1 MNYLTEYYKNQCN
14 LLQERFN
21 FLQET
26 LVNIREDISGMSDAQ
41 IEEWIKG
48 QDKGDMNK
56 DQADSMREMM
66 KRKRAKDRAAKGGT
80 KAPKGEP
87 KGPSAEGTKPPPSGS
102 GTKPPPSGSGT
113 KPPPS
118 GSAGPKP
125 PPYERAYDPY
135 REYNQRARER
145 ADQRARER
153 ASREEARAA
162 KGEPKGG
169 PKGPGA
175 APESPKGAGRG
186 VNSTASTVGRVVK
199 GGAKQVAKLV
209 TIPAEVVT
217 STVKSL
223 NPVKKIPGGV
233 GVNWGGVQRIGGL
246 GAGIGG
252 MIGAEAA
259 LDAVGIKDQSW
270 ANAVRVPVSYAAGGA
285 ADVVGTAL
293 FAGTLPS
300 AAAVG
305 SAAAGGAA
313 LGAVGY
319 GSYKLGEY
327 IGDKTGL
334 HDAIGNALGGASELN
349 TAKTG
354 LRGGV
359 PGINIKNDAE
369 DAEEE
374 ARLKRA
380 RDIEAKANKMAG
392 KPTVVPAG
400 QMEYDDA
407 ELPDE
412 FFSSPEEAAAYR
424 NQRAK

>member
-1 MNYLTEYYKNQCN
+1 
-14 LLQERFN
+14 
-21 FLQET
+21 
-26 LVNIREDISGMSDAQ
+26 
-41 IEEWIKG
+41 
-48 QDKGDMNK
+48 
-56 DQADSMREMM
+56 MREMM
-66 KRKRAKDRAAKGGT
+66 KRKRAKDRATKGGT
-80 KAPKGEP
+80 KAPKGES

-102 GTKPPPSGSGT
+102 ASSAGPKPPPSGSGT

-118 GSAGPKP
+118 GSAGPG
-125 PPYERAYDPY
+125 YDPY

-153 ASREEARAA
+153 ASREEARA
-162 KGEPKGG
+162 GKGG

-285 ADVVGTAL
+285 ADVLGTAL

-359 PGINIKNDAE
+359 PNINIKNDAE

-392 KPTVVPAG
+392 KPTPVPAG